1 MSTVQRG
8 RRVLARAA
16 AMMGGAEQ
24 LAAHLKISH
33 RVLQHYLVG
42 TEPVPDALFLR
53 AIDVILDN
61 TPATAEQHNPTM
73 RPA

>member
-1 MSTVQRG
+1 M
-8 RRVLARAA
+8 ARAA

-42 TEPVPDALFLR
+42 KEPVPDVLFLQ

-61 TPATAEQHNPTM
+61 TPASAAEQRNPTM
-73 RPA
+73 RPT